1 MRALLIILLLAGNV
15 MMAQKPVFTNAEAK
29 SATVYFNGAE
39 LTHTA
44 NVKLPAGTSEIV
56 IKNVADYLNESTVQI
71 GAPSTLTV
79 LSVQFTR
86 NYISEYTP
94 DETSPQVKQVRDSIT
109 LLTKELNRVKN
120 AKTSE
125 EKILELLDKNN
136 QVYGQDSGLSV
147 AELMKMVDYYKAKRT
162 ETANTINTLT
172 GQERK
177 ITENITRLNRK
188 LEVNTSKT
196 EKDSQGKLVLQVMN
210 ETAGNVPLSIS
221 YLTPSATWS
230 PFYDL
235 RAESISE
242 PINMM
247 YKAQVT
253 QQTGID
259 WKKIKLTLSS
269 GQPNQNNEAPI
280 LSAWFL
286 RFNDLRNYRSGDV
299 SVMNS
304 LKGQVAGLEISNGEA
319 SPTGDVVIRGY
330 SSIDKYV
337 AITENQLTVSF
348 DIDVPYDIL
357 SNGKKHSVTLKEIKL
372 PASYRHYAV
381 PKLEKETFL
390 LAEIEDYSKYNLL
403 SGEANII
410 FEGMYAGKTY
420 IDPNSTSDTLRL
432 SMGRDKKVSVKR
444 EKVTDKSGSK
454 FLSSYKE
461 QTFTYDLTV
470 KNNKKE
476 TVSLMLKDQYPI
488 STDKDIQVELL
499 ESDGAKINKE
509 TGVLTWELKLKPGES
524 KKLRISYKV
533 RYPKDKPVYNL

>member
-15 MMAQKPVFTNAEAK
+15 MLAQKPVFTNAEAK

-56 IKNVADYLNESTVQI
+56 IKNVADYLNENTVQI

-120 AKTSE
+120 ARTSE

-162 ETANTINTLT
+162 ETSNTINTLT
-172 GQERK
+172 GQEKK
-177 ITENITRLNRK
+177 IAENITRLNRK

-319 SPTGDVVIRGY
+319 SPTGDVMIRGY
-330 SSIDKYV
+330 STIDKHV
-337 AITENQLTVSF
+337 DINENQLTVSF

-444 EKVTDKSGSK
+444 EKVADKSGSK